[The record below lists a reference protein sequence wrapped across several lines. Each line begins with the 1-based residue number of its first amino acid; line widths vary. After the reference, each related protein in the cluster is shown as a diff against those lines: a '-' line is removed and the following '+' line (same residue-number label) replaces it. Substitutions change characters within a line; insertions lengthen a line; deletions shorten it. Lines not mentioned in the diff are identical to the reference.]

1 MSRDIKYIGMD
12 VHKEATVIAVLNG
25 SGKLMMESIVETK
38 ASSILQFIH
47 GLRGEL
53 HVTWEEG
60 TWAAWLYDLLLPQVA
75 QVLVCDPRHNA
86 FLKEGNKSDKI
97 DARKLADL
105 LRTGMLRPV
114 YHGEH
119 GLRTLR
125 ELGRSYQTISQDL
138 NRVMNRIKARY
149 RGWSIPCA
157 GTQVYA
163 PRYREEWLQKIEHA
177 GVRRRAE
184 LLYQQLDGLQ
194 ALRRTLRPEL
204 LTESRKHKASK
215 LLRQIPCI
223 GPIRAARLL
232 ALMQTPHRFRSK
244 RQLWTYSGL
253 GIETRDSA
261 QYRFVRGQ
269 LQRAKKPQQ
278 IRGLNRNHNHEMKE
292 IFKASRDPSQLWGGS
307 IARVLCGIAGQGNE
321 ARDGAP
327 DVSAKDRGHCF
338 DTLEEGGTFRGRTT
352 EATSSLSVAQNAG
365 DLQGFHASVVAHRFC
380 DARVRGRVSMRSL
393 GTSCA
398 AACSTQ
404 SPGQSYAPSH
414 NPKKP

>member
-12 VHKEATVIAVLNG
+12 VHTEAIVIAVRDG
-25 SGKLMMESIVETK
+25 SGKLVMEAIVETK
-38 ASSILQFIH
+38 ASSLLQFIH

-60 TWAAWLYDLLLPQVA
+60 TWAAWLYDLLKPQVHE
-75 QVLVCDPRHNA
+75 VLVCNPRRNA
-86 FLKEGNKSDKI
+86 LLKEGSKNDKV
-97 DARKLADL
+97 DAGKLSDL

-125 ELGRSYQTISQDL
+125 ELARSYQTIGKDL
-138 NRVMNRIKARY
+138 TRVMNRLKALY
-149 RGWSIPCA
+149 RGWGIPCA

-163 PRYREEWLQKIEHA
+163 PRYREEWLHKIEHA

-194 ALRRTLRPEL
+194 ALRRNLRPEFL
-204 LTESRKHKASK
+204 AESRKHKAVK

-253 GIETRDSA
+253 GIETHDSA
-261 QYRFVRGQ
+261 QYRYVRGQ
-269 LQRAKKPQQ
+269 LQRSKKPQQ
-278 IRGLNRNHNHEMKE
+278 LRGLNQNHNHEMKE
-292 IFKASRDPSQLWGGS
+292 IFKGAATRASCGVGPLREFYVGLLDKGMRPEMARLTLARKIAAITLTLWKRGESFDAEQLKT
-307 IARVLCGIAGQGNE
+307 Q
-321 ARDGAP
+321 
-327 DVSAKDRGHCF
+327 
-338 DTLEEGGTFRGRTT
+338 
-352 EATSSLSVAQNAG
+352 
-365 DLQGFHASVVAHRFC
+365 
-380 DARVRGRVSMRSL
+380 
-393 GTSCA
+393 A
-398 AACSTQ
+398 A
-404 SPGQSYAPSH
+404 
-414 NPKKP
+414 